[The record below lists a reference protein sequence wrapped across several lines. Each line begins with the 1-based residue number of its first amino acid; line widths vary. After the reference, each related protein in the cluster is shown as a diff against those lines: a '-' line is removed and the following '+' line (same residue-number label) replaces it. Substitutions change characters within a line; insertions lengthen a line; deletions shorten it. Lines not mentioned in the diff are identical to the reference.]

1 MSRPQGFTPATR
13 KVIGNR
19 AMDFTDYQPTCEIM
33 AVCQGVEATAIHHR
47 RPRGAGSSRRPETNQ
62 PANGLCVCDPC
73 HWWAESHREEALRY
87 GWLVLQC
94 QTPADIPVLRRGV
107 WVMFDNA
114 GGFVRCAAPAVTP
127 QPETA

>member
-1 MSRPQGFTPATR
+1 MTGFSPSTR
-13 KVIGNR
+13 RIIADR
-19 AMDFTDYQPTCEIM
+19 AMDFADYQPTCEIM

-87 GWLVLQC
+87 GWLVLQAD
-94 QTPADIPVLRRGV
+94 TPADIPVLRRGV
-107 WVMFDNA
+107 WVTLDNA
-114 GGFVRCAAPAVTP
+114 GDFVRCPAPVAIP
-127 QPETA
+127 GQAS